1 MTDKIASLKNKINN
15 IPVPTDKLDDIILTT
30 VHEHAPKRTHS
41 LRKKL
46 IYGASGGVAAIG
58 LLLGSATVS
67 PAMAGIVAK
76 IPIVGSIFKESGDPG
91 LSQMSNLGLTQVI
104 GESKKIGDKT
114 LTIDEVFYDGTRFT
128 LSYSLESEKPMS
140 EDYIDAMDFIID
152 GKQIAYG
159 ISNEITYS
167 ASTHHKGIAA
177 IDTAKD
183 LPETFSLNVMFIGK
197 EGDKWEFSLPIHAQ
211 TNVKTIVTNYEQEA
225 AGVWLSVT
233 DIIHGPAGL
242 KVNYKME
249 MKDGDLQKYMADLIG
264 FRIEDDL
271 GNELVLNTGSN
282 YGFSED
288 GKINIE
294 GNEMFNPISNNATK
308 LTVTPYFNL
317 PKERKISETNAE
329 GEEIVFDLTQYKSGE
344 LEFDSFTVYLN
355 EKYSDLVDH

>member
-15 IPVPTDKLDDIILTT
+15 IPVPTEKLDDIIFKT
-30 VHEHAPKRTHS
+30 VHEHAPKRTQFF
-41 LRKKL
+41 RKKL
-46 IYGASGGVAAIG
+46 LYGASGGIAAIG

-76 IPIVGSIFKESGDPG
+76 LPIVGSIFEEFGDPG

-104 GESKKIGDKT
+104 GESKKVGDKT

-140 EDYIDAMDFIID
+140 EDYIDSMNFIID
-152 GKQIAYG
+152 GNHIAYG
-159 ISNEITYS
+159 ISNEITDS
-167 ASTHHKGIAA
+167 TSTHHKGIVT
-177 IDTAKD
+177 IDSTKN

-197 EGDKWEFSLPIHAQ
+197 EDDKWEFSLPIHTQ
-211 TNVKTIVTNYEQEA
+211 TNVKTIMTNYEQEV
-225 AGVWLSVT
+225 AGVRLSVT

-249 MKDGDLQKYMADLIG
+249 MKDDELQQYMAHHIG
-264 FRIEDDL
+264 FRIKDDL

-288 GKINIE
+288 GKTNIE
-294 GNEMFNPISNNATK
+294 GNEMFNPISNEVTK
-308 LTVTPYFNL
+308 LTVSPYFNL
-317 PKERKISETNAE
+317 PKEGKITETNAE
-329 GEEIVFDLTQYKSGE
+329 GKEIVLDLTQYESGE

-355 EKYSDLVDH
+355 EQ